1 MRAQLLLVA
10 LAGLLPTA
18 AIASESGKVPVR
30 PAEQTAPRD
39 SRIVIASVKEPPA
52 ATQTA
57 GDPEA
62 ELPAKQRRGRVTN
75 CRCGDQNPSD

>member
-1 MRAQLLLVA
+1 MRAHLLLVA

-18 AIASESGKVPVR
+18 AVATESEKVPVR
-30 PAEQTAPRD
+30 AAGQTAPSD
-39 SRIVIASVKEPPA
+39 SRIVIASAKEAPP

-57 GDPEA
+57 RDSETS
-62 ELPAKQRRGRVTN
+62 LPAKQRRGRVTN